1 LQSRVRVGKKGI
13 RALGVAE
20 SFRKRLGSR
29 AVLAGVVMRS
39 DMLVDGFVFGACT
52 VGGMDSTEGVIE
64 MWRRLSRMDINVVL
78 LSGSVISWFNV
89 VDLNKLHQAINI
101 PLICISYRD
110 SHGLDEVFRKRFPSD
125 WEQRLSVHRSNGE
138 RSDIVLRTG
147 YKVYVRCFGLLPTD
161 AKNVLDK
168 FTVDGHYPEPVRL
181 AKLLARSA
189 LNYLEPFLGPEAGF
203 ADVGG
208 ETT

>member
-1 LQSRVRVGKKGI
+1 MQSRVRVGKKGI

-39 DMLVDGFVFGACT
+39 DLLVDGFVFGACT
-52 VGGMDSTEGVIE
+52 VGGMDSTEAVLE
-64 MWRRLSRMDINVVL
+64 MWQRLGRMDINVVL

-89 VDLNKLHQAINI
+89 VDLNKLHQTIGT
-101 PLICISYRD
+101 PLICLSYRD
-110 SHGLDEVFRKRFPSD
+110 SRGLEEVFRRRFPSD
-125 WEQRLSVHRSNGE
+125 WEQRLSVHLRNGE
-138 RSDIVLRTG
+138 RSDVVLKTG

-161 AKNVLDK
+161 AKTVLDK
-168 FTVDGHYPEPVRL
+168 FTVDGRFPEPVRL
-181 AKLLARSA
+181 AKLLARGA
-189 LNYLEPFLGPEAGF
+189 LNYLEPFLGSESGF
-203 ADVGG
+203 ADVGR

>member
-1 LQSRVRVGKKGI
+1 MQSRVRVGKKGI

-39 DMLVDGFVFGACT
+39 DLLVDGFVFGACT
-52 VGGMDSTEGVIE
+52 VGGMDSTEAVLE
-64 MWRRLSRMDINVVL
+64 MWQRLGRMDINVVL

-89 VDLNKLHQAINI
+89 VDLNKLHQTIGT
-101 PLICISYRD
+101 PLICLSYRD
-110 SHGLDEVFRKRFPSD
+110 SRGLEEVFRRRFPSD
-125 WEQRLSVHRSNGE
+125 WEQRLSVHLRNGE
-138 RSDIVLRTG
+138 RSDVVLKTG

-161 AKNVLDK
+161 AKTVLDK
-168 FTVDGHYPEPVRL
+168 FTVDGRFPEPVRL
-181 AKLLARSA
+181 AKLLARGA
-189 LNYLEPFLGPEAGF
+189 LNYLEPFLGSESGF